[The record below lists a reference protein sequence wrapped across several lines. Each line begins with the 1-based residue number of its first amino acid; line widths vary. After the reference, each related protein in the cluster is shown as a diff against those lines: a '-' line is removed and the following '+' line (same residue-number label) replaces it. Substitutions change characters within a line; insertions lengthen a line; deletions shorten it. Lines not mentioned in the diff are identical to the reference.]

1 MNSLTEFNIPSHIKS
16 SHSVYINKSKQ
27 PSNLKRFIKKQEQL
41 CKTSLKTY
49 NDSLKK
55 DTMQYGDMKQT
66 LKTFLT
72 GYETIQVQKEKAK
85 SQIKLTKFST
95 PFIDLVTQYVQ
106 KGYKIPNL
114 SRHNNLFK
122 PSIILTNNKSNID
135 KYIKEAKRN
144 KQNLF
149 NNKEYKYMDKL
160 EECVN
165 TKLIESRNNL
175 FTNTTHVKFPSSMS
189 TLHTNII
196 DNEDTLHPIIEIE
209 DPNIQRKIMKRENK
223 ELLKYNKRISNCI
236 KSFEKEL
243 EDNNNNKTN
252 KKQYLSSF
260 KKQNT
265 RSSKKHVLF
274 KRSLT
279 KEFNN
284 NNNNIINNSKK
295 QPMNLSKYVSN
306 SIIKMNTMNP
316 HIFISNSNEKITYGN
331 NNNNNNRITLLNKFN
346 KEVPVKLH
354 KQSNSNITSQN
365 GFNTFSTIENE
376 SSVTLPFVKNKCVD
390 LKIDCEGNDDPSHF
404 FKVIRFTKR
413 KVLNYN
419 IDTFKT
425 LAKETDKAKN
435 SLNEKHVIDRMI
447 TLDKTVDR
455 LDRAL
460 VKAIEM
466 CKTI

>member
-1 MNSLTEFNIPSHIKS
+1 MNSLTEFNVLSHIKS
-16 SHSVYINKSKQ
+16 SHSLYINKSKH
-27 PSNLKRFIKKQEQL
+27 PSNLKLFIKTQEQL
-41 CKTSLKTY
+41 CKKNLRTY

-55 DTMQYGDMKQT
+55 DTIQYGDMKQA

-72 GYETIQVQKEKAK
+72 GYETIQHQKEKAK

-95 PFIDLVTQYVQ
+95 PFTDLVTQYSQ

-144 KQNLF
+144 KQNFF

-165 TKLIESRNNL
+165 TKLKESRNNL
-175 FTNTTHVKFPSSMS
+175 FINTNHTKFPSSMS

-196 DNEDTLHPIIEIE
+196 DNEETLNPIVQIEN
-209 DPNIQRKIMKRENK
+209 PYNQTKIIKKENK
-223 ELLKYNKRISNCI
+223 ELLKYNRKISNCI
-236 KSFEKEL
+236 KSFEKEF
-243 EDNNNNKTN
+243 NNNSNTKH
-252 KKQYLSSF
+252 YLSSF
-260 KKQNT
+260 KKKINRAST
-265 RSSKKHVLF
+265 KHVLF

-279 KEFNN
+279 KEFNS
-284 NNNNIINNSKK
+284 NINPVINSPKK
-295 QPMNLSKYVSN
+295 QPMNLSKYVNN
-306 SIIKMNTMNP
+306 SIIRMNTINP
-316 HIFISNSNEKITYGN
+316 NATISNSNEKITYGN
-331 NNNNNNRITLLNKFN
+331 NSNSITLLNKFN
-346 KEVPVKLH
+346 KEVPIKLH
-354 KQSNSNITSQN
+354 KQSHSNMTSQN
-365 GFNTFSTIENE
+365 GLNTFSTIENE
-376 SSVTLPFVKNKCVD
+376 SCVTLPFVKNKCTD
-390 LKIDCEGNDDPSHF
+390 LKINCEGNDDPSHF

-435 SLNEKHVIDRMI
+435 SLNEKHVIDTMI
-447 TLDKTVDR
+447 TLDKTVEK
-455 LDRAL
+455 LDKAL

-466 CKTI
+466 SKTI